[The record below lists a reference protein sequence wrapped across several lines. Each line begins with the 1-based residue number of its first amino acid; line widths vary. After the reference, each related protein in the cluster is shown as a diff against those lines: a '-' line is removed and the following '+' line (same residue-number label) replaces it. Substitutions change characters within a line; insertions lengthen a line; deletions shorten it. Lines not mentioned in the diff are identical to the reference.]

1 MCAAFKIYNA
11 TELWQR
17 ENSVP
22 SVPSFSQSL
31 DNILGHNGLRL
42 CSLTEVLGLPGTGK
56 TQLCL
61 QLCASI
67 QIPTVLGGLNSEALY
82 IDTNTNFTVERFRE
96 ILRASISRCQQLL
109 DIPFKT
115 REEDALKKLHYV
127 NALGIEKF
135 CAFILRLPKIIEEKS
150 NVKLIVID
158 SIPFPFKEGVSARQ
172 RTGLLFR
179 LMADLQ
185 RLAVDKQIAVL
196 LTNEMSTRVGLSSGS
211 VVGALGDAWAHRCN
225 TRVLLAADPADP
237 AARLA
242 VLLKSPNT
250 PGCVT
255 RFQITHDG
263 IRDVQ

>member
-150 NVKLIVID
+150 NV
-158 SIPFPFKEGVSARQ
+158 
-172 RTGLLFR
+172 
-179 LMADLQ
+179 
-185 RLAVDKQIAVL
+185 L

>member
-150 NVKLIVID
+150 N
-158 SIPFPFKEGVSARQ
+158 EGVSARQ